1 MGKIFATSDLHFGH
15 DREFVWKVRGYN
27 SVEDMNEQQI
37 AKWNSVVGVDDDVYV
52 LGDLMLG
59 SNTAGLACIAR
70 LNGRIHIVL
79 GNHDTSAREALYRDL
94 YNVVEVAQAIKIK
107 FNKHHFFM
115 SHYPAMTGNLENEN
129 LKQMTLNLFGHTHQT
144 KNFYEDRPYMYHV
157 GVDSH
162 DGYPVNLYDVLDE
175 MYAKVEECLNSL
187 EDSRCEECKLAPAC
201 ATHNDRNNSCPDF
214 MGGPNKIFL
223 DETSVESVDQSRCS
237 KYKKDPPDGG
247 YYG

>member
-1 MGKIFATSDLHFGH
+1 
-15 DREFVWKVRGYN
+15 
-27 SVEDMNEQQI
+27 MNEQQI
-37 AKWNSVVGVDDDVYV
+37 TKWNSIVGIDDDVYV

-79 GNHDTSAREALYRDL
+79 GNHDTSVREALYRDL
-94 YNVVEVAQAIKIK
+94 FNVVEVAQAIKIK
-107 FNKHHFFM
+107 FNKHNFFM
-115 SHYPAMTGNLENEN
+115 SHYPSMTGNLENEN
-129 LKQMTLNLFGHTHQT
+129 LKQMTLNLFGHTHQS

-162 DGYPVNLYDVLDE
+162 DGYPVDLYDILDE

-214 MGGPNKIFL
+214 MGGSNKIFI
-223 DETSVESVDQSRCS
+223 DEKPVDKSRCNKCIYEAFNCGENDFYGNCP
-237 KYKKDPPDGG
+237 KYKKDLPDGG
-247 YYG
+247 FYG

>member
-15 DREFVWKVRGYN
+15 DREFIWKVRGYN

-37 AKWNSVVGVDDDVYV
+37 AKWNSVVGIDDDVYV

-94 YNVVEVAQAIKIK
+94 YNVVEVAQAVKIK

-115 SHYPAMTGNLENEN
+115 SHYPSMTGNLENEN

-201 ATHNDRNNSCPDF
+201 ATHNDHNNSCPDF

-223 DETSVESVDQSRCS
+223 DETSVENDFYGNCP

-247 YYG
+247 FYG